1 MGLAPTGKAP
11 PCHGARGTR
20 TLSGFDSD
28 THSYAFQQY
37 DQTKLTRTSSSSYE
51 MLSRDGTRK
60 IFSRSDGAA
69 GTSRKIFLTE
79 FIDSFGNAVSLTY
92 DSNFRLVAITAENH
106 IGRSALGSASDR
118 SCRRSLRHVL
128 GFSFTLST
136 AAIHEMRVSKIVISL
151 PYFRAPCVNVRLGND
166 GLGCIH
172 LSAAQKSQP
181 GYKGGYDASS
191 SVTGR
196 TGCRSRITGQCK
208 CPSARELADVRPK
221 PAAHV

>member
-1 MGLAPTGKAP
+1 VRIYKTYGAEAVQLISENPYRLAGGIGRIGFRKGWPIGVLRP
-11 PCHGARGTR
+11 SLPLDSSLL
-20 TLSGFDSD
+20 LSGPVER
-28 THSYAFQQY
+28 Q
-37 DQTKLTRTSSSSYE
+37 
-51 MLSRDGTRK
+51 
-60 IFSRSDGAA
+60 IA
-69 GTSRKIFLTE
+69 G
-79 FIDSFGNAVSLTY
+79 
-92 DSNFRLVAITAENH
+92 TAENH